1 MAPFSASSVPFI
13 AQLCNGLGEWR
24 FPGNVMGGDGVWW
37 AEGVKKEVQAVY
49 NGDDLNE
56 ATGGQRILLAG
67 GWTLGLAL

>member
-1 MAPFSASSVPFI
+1 
-13 AQLCNGLGEWR
+13 
-24 FPGNVMGGDGVWW
+24 MGGDGVWW

>member
-1 MAPFSASSVPFI
+1 
-13 AQLCNGLGEWR
+13 
-24 FPGNVMGGDGVWW
+24 MGGDGVWW

-67 GWTLGLAL
+67 GWTLGLALWRWKKEESWGRQLEKKDKVRKKK